1 MLHGHGN
8 DRYRFENKIVAD
20 FSSNVWFKPLPE
32 SFFLYL
38 KNVFKSVIDYPHPEA
53 GDLKKNLSEFYT
65 IPRNNIWVTNGSMEG
80 IYLLAQLFAK
90 KKSAIIFPCFSEYEC
105 ACLRYE
111 HNLSFYSNKSNFKNR
126 LFNEDVIWIGNPN
139 NPDGHTISVSE
150 VENLL
155 LNNPGSTFI
164 IDETY
169 AGVTINFCSSY
180 NLLRKYKNLIILR
193 SFTKTFAIPGIRL
206 GYLFAPKLVIQKL
219 AELSIPWS
227 VNTLAIEA
235 GKFIIQHHSELSPLL
250 TEMVELNKKF
260 HKKLTALVE
269 LEVYHS
275 QSNFFL
281 VRLKKGE
288 AAELKSFMINRY
300 GILIRDASNFRGLN
314 DRYIRLS
321 IQSKKDIELLIAA
334 LKSYFNEL
342 S

>member
-8 DRYRFENKIVAD
+8 DKYRFGNKIVAD

-32 SFFLYL
+32 SFFRHLSDE
-38 KNVFKSVIDYPHPEA
+38 FKSIIDYPHPEA
-53 GDLKKNLSEFYT
+53 GDLKKVLSGFYT
-65 IPRNNIWVTNGSMEG
+65 IHEKNIWVTNGSMEG
-80 IYLLAQLFAK
+80 IYLLAQLFSR
-90 KKSAIIFPCFSEYEC
+90 KKSAIIFPCFSEYED

-111 HNLSFYSNKSNFKNR
+111 HSLSFYSNKSDFQNR
-126 LFNEDVIWIGNPN
+126 LFNEDIIWMGNPN
-139 NPDGHTISVSE
+139 NPDGHTVSVSE

-169 AGVTINFCSSY
+169 AGVTINFCSVST
-180 NLLRKYKNLIILR
+180 LLRKYKNLIILR
-193 SFTKTFAIPGIRL
+193 SFSKTFAIPGIRL
-206 GYLFAPKLVIQKL
+206 GYLFAPELVIQKL
-219 AELSIPWS
+219 AGLSIPWS
-227 VNTLAIEA
+227 VNALAVEA
-235 GKFIIQHHSELSPLL
+235 GKFIIQHHSELSPPLN
-250 TEMVELNKKF
+250 ERIELNEIF
-260 HKKLTALVE
+260 YKKLTALAE

-288 AAELKSFMINRY
+288 AAELKSFLVNRY

-314 DRYIRLS
+314 DKYIRLS
-321 IQSKKDIELLIAA
+321 IQPEKDMDLLIAA